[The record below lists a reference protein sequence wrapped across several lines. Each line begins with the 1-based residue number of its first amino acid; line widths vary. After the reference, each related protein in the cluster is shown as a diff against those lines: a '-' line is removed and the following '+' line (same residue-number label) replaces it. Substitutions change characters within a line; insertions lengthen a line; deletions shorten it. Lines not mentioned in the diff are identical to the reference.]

1 MESTPTPSQLLTDE
15 GKNNLLT
22 ATKWA
27 GILAWIILVI
37 LVLSLIIFGAMTLFI
52 SGALVGLVE
61 GLILAITFVVGA
73 GIYGVVAYFLI
84 KFSRMTRQGLLY
96 DDSEMVTAGVKYLQY
111 FFAYLAILAIA
122 GIVLYGISFLG
133 MGLFS
138 TYL

>member
-1 MESTPTPSQLLTDE
+1 MESTPPPSQLLTDE
-15 GKNNLLT
+15 GKTNLLN

-27 GILAWIILVI
+27 GTLAWIILVI

-61 GLILAITFVVGA
+61 GLVIAITFVVGA

-84 KFSRMTRQGLLY
+84 KFSRMTTQGLLY
-96 DDSEMVTAGVKYLQY
+96 GDSEMVTAGVKYLQY
-111 FFAYLAILAIA
+111 FFAYLTILAIV